1 MAGKE
6 GFRAFL
12 PSVTALAVREVRGYR
27 FLGAILGSPAGGALA
42 LSARHP
48 GGRADPERAEHAL
61 VRHNARP
68 RAHDGQ
74 RPAYL
79 MHMDDKDI
87 MARISDLIDTE
98 HELRGQLAR
107 GELSSEQERDR
118 LRSAEEALDQCWDL
132 LRQRR
137 ARRQYGE
144 NPDAAQARPVDEVQG
159 YQQ

>member
-1 MAGKE
+1 
-6 GFRAFL
+6 
-12 PSVTALAVREVRGYR
+12 
-27 FLGAILGSPAGGALA
+27 
-42 LSARHP
+42 
-48 GGRADPERAEHAL
+48 
-61 VRHNARP
+61 
-68 RAHDGQ
+68 
-74 RPAYL
+74 

-87 MARISDLIDTE
+87 MSRIGELIETE

-107 GELSSEQERDR
+107 GELSSEQERER

-144 NPDAAQARPVDEVQG
+144 NPEAAQARPVDEVEG